1 MARKLN
7 RQEAEKFTDILWDAE
22 LSDVVKDDLTSKQV
36 EIRRDTDL
44 ALSPELRQWL
54 AEHKGHRF
62 PM

>member
-22 LSDVVKDDLTSKQV
+22 LLDVVKEDPTRTQV

-54 AEHKGHRF
+54 ADHKGQRF